1 MDILVLAAHPD
12 DEVLGMGATIKK
24 MSKKNKI
31 HLCVV
36 TEGAS
41 AQYEDKKMIEERKK
55 ACIKCGKILGIN
67 TFNFLDF
74 KDMTLN
80 FHNELEINQALEKII
95 QKFKPH
101 TIYTTPNH
109 DVNSDHKKLY
119 ESTIVAS
126 RPYSTTVKKLLCYEI
141 PGSVSFPF
149 QPNIFENINDE
160 FEIKLKG
167 FRCYK
172 SEIRKFPHPRSIK
185 SLETIAIQRGIE
197 SGCKKSEAF
206 KLIREIKD

>member
-141 PGSVSFPF
+141 PGTVSFPF

-197 SGCKKSEAF
+197 LGFKKQNLS
-206 KLIREIKD
+206 KR

>member
-141 PGSVSFPF
+141 PGTVSFPF

>member
-1 MDILVLAAHPD
+1 MDILILAAHPD
-12 DEVLGMGATIKK
+12 DEVLGMGGTIKK
-24 MSKKNKI
+24 LSKKNKI

-41 AQYEDKKMIEERKK
+41 AQYEDKKMIDERKK
-55 ACIKCGKILGIN
+55 SCIKCGKILGIN
-67 TFNFLDF
+67 TFDFLNF

-80 FHNELEINQALEKII
+80 FHNELEINQALEKMI
-95 QKFKPH
+95 QKYKPH
-101 TIYTTPNH
+101 IIYTTSNH
-109 DVNSDHKKLY
+109 DVNSDHRKLY

-126 RPYSTTVKKLLCYEI
+126 RPYSNNIKKLLCYEI
-141 PGSVSFPF
+141 PGSVFFPF
-149 QPNIFENINDE
+149 QPNIFENIENE
-160 FEIKLKG
+160 YEIKLKG

-185 SLETIAIQRGIE
+185 SIETIAIQRGIE
-197 SGCKKSEAF
+197 SGWKKSEAF